1 MVGPMTDTFLD
12 CTGRVSPIL
21 GTDAMSGL
29 SFSSEPLNIPII
41 SSACGCEI
49 TLLVPPTGNFRVGER
64 KPVRALDENELQHAF
79 EIDRVST
86 ITDHFVLWFDKKNE
100 LEGSLTTFH
109 NLEVLTELNWRF
121 GSEKGYCATPL
132 SASKIPPQIR

>member
-1 MVGPMTDTFLD
+1 
-12 CTGRVSPIL
+12 
-21 GTDAMSGL
+21 MSGL

-49 TLLVPPTGNFRVGER
+49 TLLVPPTGNFLAGER

-86 ITDHFVLWFDKKNE
+86 ITDRFVLWFEKNQAQR
-100 LEGSLTTFH
+100 L
-109 NLEVLTELNWRF
+109 
-121 GSEKGYCATPL
+121 
-132 SASKIPPQIR
+132 ASYFP

>member
-1 MVGPMTDTFLD
+1 MTDTFFD
-12 CTGRVSPIL
+12 CSGRVSPIL

-41 SSACGCEI
+41 SSTCGCEI
-49 TLLVPPTGNFRVGER
+49 KLLVPPIGNFLAGER

-109 NLEVLTELNWRF
+109 HLEDLAGPYWCID
-121 GSEKGYCATPL
+121 SEKGYCETA
-132 SASKIPPQIR
+132 

>member
-29 SFSSEPLNIPII
+29 SFSSETLNIPII

-49 TLLVPPTGNFRVGER
+49 TLLVPPTGNFLAGER

-86 ITDHFVLWFDKKNE
+86 ITDHFVLWFDKKTNSKAR
-100 LEGSLTTFH
+100 SL
-109 NLEVLTELNWRF
+109 LSIIWRV
-121 GSEKGYCATPL
+121 
-132 SASKIPPQIR
+132 